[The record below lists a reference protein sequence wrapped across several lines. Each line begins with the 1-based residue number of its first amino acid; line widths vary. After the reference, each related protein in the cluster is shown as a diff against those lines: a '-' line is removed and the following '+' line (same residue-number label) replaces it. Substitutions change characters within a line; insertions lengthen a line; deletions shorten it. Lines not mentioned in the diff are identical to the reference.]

1 MLIIPAALVFIY
13 GRMTGN
19 RRQGY
24 AIYATMMLMF
34 LGAVIVAYIAEA
46 HGSPRSTPP
55 ACIPA

>member
-1 MLIIPAALVFIY
+1 MY

-24 AIYATMMLMF
+24 AIFGDVMVMF

-46 HGSPRSTPP
+46 HGSRRSTRPG
-55 ACIPA
+55 CTRV